1 MTIRAGRY
9 STFVGAYLTIAKP
22 PGRRCSRK
30 GTKLE
35 ATRVRAATAF
45 KYLPPHRD
53 LNDPSFPTTP
63 EPAFV
68 PRRIRP
74 REALLLFLLY
84 LPDPG
89 REGLSAAGV
98 QDRTRL
104 GQAFETSAAEPI
116 SVLTVIAAHL
126 SGVFLSA
133 CLPRRGKESRAWD
146 WFASRE
152 NAGPQ

>member
-9 STFVGAYLTIAKP
+9 STFVGTYLTIAKP
-22 PGRRCSRK
+22 LGGRCSRK
-30 GTKLE
+30 GQSSKTPRLSS
-35 ATRVRAATAF
+35 ATAF

-53 LNDPSFPTTP
+53 LNDPSFRTTP

-74 REALLLFLLY
+74 REAMLLLLLH

-89 REGLSAAGV
+89 REGVSAAGV
-98 QDRTRL
+98 QDRTCL
-104 GQAFETSAAEPI
+104 GQAFETSAPEPI
-116 SVLTVIAAHL
+116 SVLGVIAAHL

-133 CLPRRGKESRAWD
+133 CLRLLAQLPLR
-146 WFASRE
+146 
-152 NAGPQ
+152 